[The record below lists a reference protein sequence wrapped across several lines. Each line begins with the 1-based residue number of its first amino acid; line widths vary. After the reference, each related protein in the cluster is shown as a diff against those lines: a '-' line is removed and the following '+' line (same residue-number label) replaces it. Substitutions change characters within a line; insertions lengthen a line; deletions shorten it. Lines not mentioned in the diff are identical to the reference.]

1 MLLPCIPAV
10 SPKKSLLYRLGN
22 PVLDHDKKICCVT
35 IRKPEI
41 VGALRQS
48 VRVIPVVALR

>member
-41 VGALRQS
+41 VGALRQN